1 MIQSTMAQALEQQ
14 LEQKLHTLTPD
25 FLQIINESHLHSGPA
40 TDSHFK
46 VTLVSSAFDGVR
58 TVARHQ
64 KVYGILAEELQ
75 GPVHAL
81 ALHLYSPEEWRS
93 MEQVPASP
101 NCLGGSKSEA
111 GSADH
116 AS

>member
-1 MIQSTMAQALEQQ
+1 MSQV
-14 LEQKLHTLTPD
+14 QKIIENKLSVLNSE
-25 FLQIINESHLHSGPA
+25 FLKIENESHMHSGPA

-46 VTLVSSAFDGVR
+46 LTLVSNEFDGMR

-64 KVYGILAEELQ
+64 KIYALLADELA

-81 ALHLYSPEEWRS
+81 ALHLFSPEEWS
-93 MEQVPASP
+93 HEGEVPDSP
-101 NCLGGSKSEA
+101 QCRGGSK
-111 GSADH
+111 

>member
-1 MIQSTMAQALEQQ
+1 M
-14 LEQKLHTLTPD
+14 
-25 FLQIINESHLHSGPA
+25 HSGPA

-64 KVYGILAEELQ
+64 KVYGILSDELA

-81 ALHLYSPEEWRS
+81 SLHLHTPEEWQTDS
-93 MEQVPASP
+93 TIPDSPA
-101 NCLGGSKSEA
+101 CMGGSKH
-111 GSADH
+111 D
-116 AS
+116 

>member
-1 MIQSTMAQALEQQ
+1 MQSVIEAKIETKIET
-14 LEQKLHTLTPD
+14 KLGSLNPQHLV
-25 FLQIINESHLHSGPA
+25 IENESHMHSGPA

-46 VTLVSSAFDGVR
+46 VTLVSDAFTGVR

-81 ALHLYSPEEWRS
+81 ALHLYTPEEWNKTTS
-93 MEQVPASP
+93 VPDSP
-101 NCLGGSKSEA
+101 QCLGGSK
-111 GSADH
+111 H
-116 AS
+116 A

>member
-1 MIQSTMAQALEQQ
+1 MSQESTAQIN
-14 LEQKLHTLTPD
+14 EQKLATLDPQ
-25 FLQIINESHLHSGPA
+25 FLRIDNESHMHSGPA

-64 KVYGILAEELQ
+64 KVYGILSGELA

-81 ALHLYSPEEWRS
+81 SLHLHTPEEWQTDS
-93 MEQVPASP
+93 TIPDSP
-101 NCLGGSKSEA
+101 SCMGGSKH
-111 GSADH
+111 D
-116 AS
+116 